1 MLEDRLNKVIRTYK
15 KAASVFPTNKLKKE
29 ELAYLDPDTTYE
41 VVLYT
46 FIPLMNSFM
55 RAERGTFK
63 PFPDQA
69 NFSLNSGYRFSPRHG
84 LEKYLGIETYHI
96 DWKIRIM
103 GIIDQD

>member
-1 MLEDRLNKVIRTYK
+1 MLEDRVNKVIRTYK

-46 FIPLMNSFM
+46 FYPLVNSFM
-55 RAERGTFK
+55 RTERGAFKLFPEKATF
-63 PFPDQA
+63 
-69 NFSLNSGYRFSPRHG
+69 NLNSGYRFSPRHG
-84 LEKYLGIETYHI
+84 LEKYLGVESYNI

-103 GIIDQD
+103 RIIDQD